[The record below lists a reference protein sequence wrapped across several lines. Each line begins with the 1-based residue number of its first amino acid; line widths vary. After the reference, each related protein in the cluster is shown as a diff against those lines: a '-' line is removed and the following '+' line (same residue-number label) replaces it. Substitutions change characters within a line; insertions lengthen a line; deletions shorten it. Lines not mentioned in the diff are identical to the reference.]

1 MKTKHGIRRMGNKG
15 MLNSAKNNRKG
26 EAEIIIR
33 GLCIEMCLH
42 ACVQGNGEEDKD
54 RLE

>member
-1 MKTKHGIRRMGNKG
+1 MKTKHGIGRMGSEG

-33 GLCIEMCLH
+33 GI
-42 ACVQGNGEEDKD
+42 
-54 RLE
+54 